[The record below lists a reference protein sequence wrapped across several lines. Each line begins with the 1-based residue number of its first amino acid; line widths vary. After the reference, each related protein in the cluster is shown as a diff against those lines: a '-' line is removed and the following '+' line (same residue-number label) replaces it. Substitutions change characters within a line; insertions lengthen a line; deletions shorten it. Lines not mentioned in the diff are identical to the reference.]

1 MKFPW
6 TSGVS
11 ADAATSITA
20 ERASSSLPRAGW
32 PPSLGLAPPR
42 GVGPGS
48 LAPARCWPAEALPR
62 PLGSDPQTRRPTAV
76 RARRCRGGARSEPQ
90 GLAPRAVP
98 IPLALLAGLL
108 ALVPWAPPARSPMAG
123 CFPLRARGLG
133 PGCGSQ
139 GPVAAAVSW
148 SRCSLGLTQEVSPGP
163 QEPWA
168 LDGRQHSFWGAD
180 AGAEGCGSEAAAASK
195 TFRSRAQ

>member
-1 MKFPW
+1 MFP
-6 TSGVS
+6 
-11 ADAATSITA
+11 
-20 ERASSSLPRAGW
+20 PM
-32 PPSLGLAPPR
+32 
-42 GVGPGS
+42 
-48 LAPARCWPAEALPR
+48 LPR
-62 PLGSDPQTRRPTAV
+62 PSRRSGRQVPCRGQAGRPASASRLPGVLVLAPWPLPAAGRLRPYRGPLVQTRKPADRQLYVPGDAG
-76 RARRCRGGARSEPQ
+76 GGARSEPQ

-98 IPLALLAGLL
+98 IPLALPAGLL
-108 ALVPWAPPARSPMAG
+108 ALVPWAPPACSPMAG

-148 SRCSLGLTQEVSPGP
+148 SRCSPGLTREVSPGP